1 MKNITTTLGKSLLL
15 AEYRMRYS
23 IYIPL
28 NTKDVAINLT
38 MVADGNWQNAITFT
52 RANNSDLL
60 RALKQ
65 LMETRI
71 YGVCVQLLDLWCAS
85 KV

>member
-71 YGVCVQLLDLWCAS
+71 YGASTATRLVVC
-85 KV
+85 

>member
-52 RANNSDLL
+52 RANNSDML